1 MCLVFSEELC
11 ELLFWRRLLRPFY
24 YRLRCGEVREPE
36 GVVGL
41 RPQFRQS
48 VISDQKRPFVTDFES
63 CSVGSLTDNASI
75 VREDVPHWVET
86 FSTSA
91 WVYSLSRQLIFR
103 SSFDIRRPV
112 KEFFPLRE
120 D

>member
-11 ELLFWRRLLRPFY
+11 ELLFWRRLLRPFHDCF
-24 YRLRCGEVREPE
+24 RRGEVRKLE

-41 RPQFRQS
+41 RPQFCQS

-75 VREDVPHWVET
+75 VRENFPHWVKA
-86 FSTSA
+86 FSTRTRVYFLFGQLVFGPSLDV
-91 WVYSLSRQLIFR
+91 WRPVQEFYSLR
-103 SSFDIRRPV
+103 
-112 KEFFPLRE
+112 
-120 D
+120 

>member
-1 MCLVFSEELC
+1 MRLVFSEELC
-11 ELLFWRRLLRPFY
+11 ELLFWRRLLRPFHDC
-24 YRLRCGEVREPE
+24 LRCGEVREPE

-41 RPQFRQS
+41 RPQFCQS

-75 VREDVPHWVET
+75 VREDVPHWVEA
-86 FSTSA
+86 FSTRTR
-91 WVYSLSRQLIFR
+91 VYSLVNQLIFVW
-103 SSFDIRRPV
+103 RPV
-112 KEFFPLRE
+112 KEFDPLRE